1 MLEKRSMIT
10 KAGHR
15 PSLVDINYASIRS
28 IGQKPK
34 RHKQKLFK
42 DGRSPESINIKG
54 EGNHS
59 PPTILKILNK
69 GYYFNM
75 HKGHSLA
82 KESK

>member
-1 MLEKRSMIT
+1 MIK